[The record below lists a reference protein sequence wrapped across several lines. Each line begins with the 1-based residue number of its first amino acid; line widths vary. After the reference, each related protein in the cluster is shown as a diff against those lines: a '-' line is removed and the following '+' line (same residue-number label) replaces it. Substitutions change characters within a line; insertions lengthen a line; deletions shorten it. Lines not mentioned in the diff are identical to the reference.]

1 VNIFFGIFSVT
12 SDFRNHY
19 TLNVCPRKFQSGTS
33 LVVDTD
39 ERKYMRTVQIDLG
52 DGKKLRKE
60 VREYRI
66 G

>member
-1 VNIFFGIFSVT
+1 MPGQCIHLLLNSGGVCQRDRIGRTTLLGIRVE
-12 SDFRNHY
+12 
-19 TLNVCPRKFQSGTS
+19 K
-33 LVVDTD
+33 
-39 ERKYMRTVQIDLG
+39 DLG